1 MQRYWWVNHKQT
13 FKHEIAGGFLW
24 SPKFKSNGDR
34 NYFYDTMADAE
45 VGDIVLSYA
54 NGKVSYFGVVVEEA
68 STAHKPSEFGAAG
81 DVWDNDGWFLP
92 ISWQK
97 ISPSIQPKLLW
108 DEIQHLFPQKYS
120 PLNGQGGGNQGCYLA
135 EISEQIFLTLM
146 QYSLEKN
153 PILFSTIQKNLATT
167 SSALRRQITE
177 VKRTVSQRIGQ
188 LQFRNEVIKL
198 EGACPI
204 TGVASPAFLRASHI
218 KPWRVCETA
227 EERLDPY
234 NGLALAPHIDQLFD
248 QGYITFDTSGSPILS
263 DECPPMIP
271 IQWGFEEKISQSL
284 IEVNSKRSKYINY
297 HNRHVFKH

>member
-68 STAHKPSEFGAAG
+68 STAQKPSEFGAAG

-97 ISPSIQPKLLW
+97 ISPSIQPKLIW

-177 VKRTVSQRIGQ
+177 VKRTVNQRIGQ

-248 QGYITFDTSGSPILS
+248 QGYITFDTSGSLILS

>member
-54 NGKVSYFGVVVEEA
+54 NGKVSYFGVIVEEA
-68 STAHKPSEFGAAG
+68 STAQKPSEFGAAG

-177 VKRTVSQRIGQ
+177 VKRTVNQRIGQ

-248 QGYITFDTSGSPILS
+248 QGYITFDTSGSLILS

-284 IEVNSKRSKYINY
+284 IEVTSKRSKYINY

>member
-120 PLNGQGGGNQGCYLA
+120 PLNGHGGGNQGCYLA

-188 LQFRNEVIKL
+188 LQFRNKVIKL

-248 QGYITFDTSGSPILS
+248 QGYITFDTSGSLILS

-284 IEVNSKRSKYINY
+284 IEVNSKRSKFINY

>member
-68 STAHKPSEFGAAG
+68 STAQKPSEFGAAG

-97 ISPSIQPKLLW
+97 ISPSIQPKLIW
-108 DEIQHLFPQKYS
+108 HEIQHLFPQKYS

-188 LQFRNEVIKL
+188 LQFRNKVIKL

-248 QGYITFDTSGSPILS
+248 QGYITFDTSGSLILS

>member
-97 ISPSIQPKLLW
+97 ISPSIQPKLMW

-248 QGYITFDTSGSPILS
+248 QGYITFDTSGSLILS

-284 IEVNSKRSKYINY
+284 IEVNSKRKKYINY

>member
-68 STAHKPSEFGAAG
+68 STAQKPSEFGAAG

-108 DEIQHLFPQKYS
+108 DEIQYLFPQKYS

-153 PILFSTIQKNLATT
+153 PILFSTIQKNLTTT

-248 QGYITFDTSGSPILS
+248 QGYITFDTSGSLILS

>member
-13 FKHEIAGGFLW
+13 FKHEISGGFLW

-97 ISPSIQPKLLW
+97 ISPSIQPKLIW

-177 VKRTVSQRIGQ
+177 VKRTVNQRIGQ

-248 QGYITFDTSGSPILS
+248 QGYITFDTSGSLILS

>member
-13 FKHEIAGGFLW
+13 FKHEISGGFLW

-68 STAHKPSEFGAAG
+68 STAQKPSEFGAAG

-97 ISPSIQPKLLW
+97 ISPFIQPKLIW

-177 VKRTVSQRIGQ
+177 VKRTVNQRIGQ

-248 QGYITFDTSGSPILS
+248 QGYITFDTSGSLILS

>member
-1 MQRYWWVNHKQT
+1 
-13 FKHEIAGGFLW
+13 
-24 SPKFKSNGDR
+24 
-34 NYFYDTMADAE
+34 MADAE

-97 ISPSIQPKLLW
+97 ISPSIQPKLIW

-188 LQFRNEVIKL
+188 LQFRNKVIKL

-248 QGYITFDTSGSPILS
+248 QGYITFDTSGSLILS

>member
-13 FKHEIAGGFLW
+13 FKHEISGGFLW

-68 STAHKPSEFGAAG
+68 STAHKPLEFGAAG

-97 ISPSIQPKLLW
+97 ISPSIQPKLIW

-177 VKRTVSQRIGQ
+177 VKRTVNQRIGQ

-248 QGYITFDTSGSPILS
+248 QGYITFDTSGSLILS

>member
-68 STAHKPSEFGAAG
+68 STAQKPSEFGAAG
-81 DVWDNDGWFLP
+81 NVWDNDGWFLP

-188 LQFRNEVIKL
+188 LQFRNRVIKL

-218 KPWRVCETA
+218 KPWRACETA
-227 EERLDPY
+227 EERLDPQ

-248 QGYITFDTSGSPILS
+248 QGYITFDTSGSLILS

-284 IEVNSKRSKYINY
+284 IEVNSKRKKYINY

>member
-188 LQFRNEVIKL
+188 LQFRNKVIKL

-248 QGYITFDTSGSPILS
+248 QGYITFDTSGSLILS

>member
-13 FKHEIAGGFLW
+13 FKHEISVGFLW

-97 ISPSIQPKLLW
+97 ISPSIQPKLIW

-177 VKRTVSQRIGQ
+177 VKRTVNQRIGQ

-198 EGACPI
+198 EGTCPI

-248 QGYITFDTSGSPILS
+248 QGYITFDTSGSLILS

>member
-54 NGKVSYFGVVVEEA
+54 NGKVSYFGVIVEEA
-68 STAHKPSEFGAAG
+68 STAQKPSEFGAAG

-167 SSALRRQITE
+167 SSALRRQVTE
-177 VKRTVSQRIGQ
+177 VKRTVNQRIGQ

-248 QGYITFDTSGSPILS
+248 QGYITFDLNGSLILS

-284 IEVNSKRSKYINY
+284 IEVTSKRSKYINY

>member
-218 KPWRVCETA
+218 KPWRACETA
-227 EERLDPY
+227 EERLDPQ

-248 QGYITFDTSGSPILS
+248 QGYITFDTSGSLILS

-284 IEVNSKRSKYINY
+284 IEVNSKRKKYINY

>member
-13 FKHEIAGGFLW
+13 FKHEISGGFLW

-97 ISPSIQPKLLW
+97 ISPSIQPKLIW

-177 VKRTVSQRIGQ
+177 VKRTVNQRIGQ

-248 QGYITFDTSGSPILS
+248 QGYITFDTSGSLILS

-297 HNRHVFKH
+297 HNRHVFKY

>member
-54 NGKVSYFGVVVEEA
+54 NGIVSYFGVVVEEA

-188 LQFRNEVIKL
+188 LQFRNRVIKL

-218 KPWRVCETA
+218 KPWRACETA
-227 EERLDPY
+227 EERLDPQ

-248 QGYITFDTSGSPILS
+248 QGYITFDTNGSLILS

-284 IEVNSKRSKYINY
+284 IEVNSKRKKYINY

>member
-54 NGKVSYFGVVVEEA
+54 NGKVSYFGVVVEGA

-97 ISPSIQPKLLW
+97 ISPSIQPKLMW

-188 LQFRNEVIKL
+188 LQFRNKVIKL

-248 QGYITFDTSGSPILS
+248 QGYITFDTSGSLILS

>member
-13 FKHEIAGGFLW
+13 FKHEISGGFLW

-97 ISPSIQPKLLW
+97 ISPSIQPKLIW

-177 VKRTVSQRIGQ
+177 VKRTVNQRIGQ

-248 QGYITFDTSGSPILS
+248 QGYITFDTSGSLILS

-284 IEVNSKRSKYINY
+284 IEVNSKRGKYINY

>member
-97 ISPSIQPKLLW
+97 ISPSIQPKLIW

-188 LQFRNEVIKL
+188 LQFRNKVIKL

-248 QGYITFDTSGSPILS
+248 QGYITFDTSGSLILS

-284 IEVNSKRSKYINY
+284 IEVNSKRKKYINY

>member
-97 ISPSIQPKLLW
+97 ISPSIQPKLIW

-188 LQFRNEVIKL
+188 LQFRNRVIKL

-218 KPWRVCETA
+218 KPWRACETA

-248 QGYITFDTSGSPILS
+248 QGYITFDTSGSLILS

-284 IEVNSKRSKYINY
+284 IEVNSKRKKYINY

>member
-68 STAHKPSEFGAAG
+68 STAQKPSEFGAAG

-97 ISPSIQPKLLW
+97 ISPSIQPKLMW

-188 LQFRNEVIKL
+188 LQFRNKVIKL

-248 QGYITFDTSGSPILS
+248 QGYITFDTSGSLILS

-284 IEVNSKRSKYINY
+284 IEVNSKRKKYINY

>member
-13 FKHEIAGGFLW
+13 FKHEISGGFLW

-68 STAHKPSEFGAAG
+68 STAQKPSEFGAAG

-97 ISPSIQPKLLW
+97 ISPSIQPKLIW

-146 QYSLEKN
+146 QYALEKN

-177 VKRTVSQRIGQ
+177 VKRTVNQRIGQ

-248 QGYITFDTSGSPILS
+248 QGYITFDTSGSLILS

-297 HNRHVFKH
+297 HNRHVFKY

>member
-68 STAHKPSEFGAAG
+68 STAQKPSEFGAAG

-97 ISPSIQPKLLW
+97 ISPSIQPKLMW

-188 LQFRNEVIKL
+188 LQFRNKVIKL

-218 KPWRVCETA
+218 KPWRACETA
-227 EERLDPY
+227 EERLDPQ

-248 QGYITFDTSGSPILS
+248 QGYITFDTSGSLILS
-263 DECPPMIP
+263 DECRPMIP

-284 IEVNSKRSKYINY
+284 IEVNSKRKKYINY

>member
-81 DVWDNDGWFLP
+81 DVWDNDVWFLP

-188 LQFRNEVIKL
+188 LQFRNKVIKL

-218 KPWRVCETA
+218 KPWRACETA
-227 EERLDPY
+227 EERLDPQ

-248 QGYITFDTSGSPILS
+248 QGYITFDLNGLS
-263 DECPPMIP
+263 YYLMNAP
-271 IQWGFEEKISQSL
+271 Q
-284 IEVNSKRSKYINY
+284 
-297 HNRHVFKH
+297 

>member
-188 LQFRNEVIKL
+188 LQFRNRVIKL

-218 KPWRVCETA
+218 KPWRACETA
-227 EERLDPY
+227 EERLDPQ

-248 QGYITFDTSGSPILS
+248 QGYITFDTSGSLILS

-284 IEVNSKRSKYINY
+284 IEVNSKRKKYINY

>member
-13 FKHEIAGGFLW
+13 FKHEISGGFLW

-68 STAHKPSEFGAAG
+68 STAQKPSEFGAAG

-177 VKRTVSQRIGQ
+177 VKRTVNQRIGQ

-248 QGYITFDTSGSPILS
+248 QGYITFDTSGSLILS

-297 HNRHVFKH
+297 HNRYVFKH

>member
-13 FKHEIAGGFLW
+13 FKHEISGGFLW

-135 EISEQIFLTLM
+135 EVSEQIFLTLM

-177 VKRTVSQRIGQ
+177 VKRTVNQRIGQ

-248 QGYITFDTSGSPILS
+248 QGYITFDTSGSLILS

>member
-97 ISPSIQPKLLW
+97 ISPSIQPKLIW

-188 LQFRNEVIKL
+188 LQFRNKVIKL

-218 KPWRVCETA
+218 KPWRACETA
-227 EERLDPY
+227 EERLDPQ

-248 QGYITFDTSGSPILS
+248 QGYITFDTSGSLILS

-284 IEVNSKRSKYINY
+284 IEVNSKRKKYINY